1 MNLNKLIKTKRD
13 ASVWVIASIW
23 LIINFVSMTIWGNF
37 ALVFTNPICLL
48 LITIFVFYTKSHP
61 KFDAWLD
68 SKF

>member
-1 MNLNKLIKTKRD
+1 MDLSKLIKTKRD

-23 LIINFVSMTIWGNF
+23 LIVNFVSMTIWGNF

-61 KFDAWLD
+61 KIDAWLD